1 MRCKAT
7 WITPPCVTT
16 RTSPCSGFQVDWPWR
31 TSNNRA
37 GEGLG
42 GRGSSGG
49 SGRQNLI
56 LISILAFLSP
66 SIGVGPVSG
75 DAIAVARHSRRNSPS
90 LASGKCPGRE
100 VDGYPYAPEW
110 ERRIDRA
117 LFSLRPSLP
126 RRGRREGGRRR
137 GHQRPGLDER

>member
-1 MRCKAT
+1 MR
-7 WITPPCVTT
+7 WS
-16 RTSPCSGFQVDWPWR
+16 RFHVDWPWR

-37 GEGLG
+37 GEGLA

-75 DAIAVARHSRRNSPS
+75 DAIAVTRHARRNPPS
-90 LASGKCPGRE
+90 LASGICPGRE
-100 VDGYPYAPEW
+100 VDRYPYAPEW

-117 LFSLRPSLP
+117 LLSVRPSLP
-126 RRGRREGGRRR
+126 CRGRREGGRRR
-137 GHQRPGLDER
+137 GHQRAGLDQRRVRLRRQGQAAG